1 MPTVTPQLQQEK
13 YKTNAG
19 HDCESCMADQ
29 KMYKQKK
36 HQHAQLDDYHFCA
49 TSITKHICKN
59 NDCFQ
64 LYYR

>member
-29 KMYKQKK
+29 KMYKQKN
-36 HQHAQLDDYHFCA
+36 
-49 TSITKHICKN
+49 TSMLN
-59 NDCFQ
+59 
-64 LYYR
+64 